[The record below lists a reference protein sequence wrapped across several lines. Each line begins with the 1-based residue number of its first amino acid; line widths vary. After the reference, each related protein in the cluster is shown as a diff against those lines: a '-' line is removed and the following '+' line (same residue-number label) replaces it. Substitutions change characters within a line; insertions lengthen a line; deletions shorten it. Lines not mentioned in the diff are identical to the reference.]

1 MLVATP
7 DTPST
12 AKLPKLA
19 ATAAREC
26 IERPCLV
33 EPLQPVDRRQQLGK
47 RNADEAAVFL
57 DRFKAR
63 HRFLLH
69 EGQSLLARDHP
80 LANLVA
86 AESLLLAET
95 ADRAVYVVVQSRRA
109 IADSPG
115 RGRVPGGF
123 PVVFSD
129 QGSID
134 FLFVPR

>member
-1 MLVATP
+1 
-7 DTPST
+7 
-12 AKLPKLA
+12 
-19 ATAAREC
+19 
-26 IERPCLV
+26 
-33 EPLQPVDRRQQLGK
+33 
-47 RNADEAAVFL
+47 
-57 DRFKAR
+57 
-63 HRFLLH
+63 
-69 EGQSLLARDHP
+69 RDHP
-80 LANLVA
+80 LADLVA

-134 FLFVPR
+134 FLFVPRDVVVEMQEGRLVVERVVGQKGAESVGDRPVDVARVAQELPEVVAQQRHLPSEIQVIRT